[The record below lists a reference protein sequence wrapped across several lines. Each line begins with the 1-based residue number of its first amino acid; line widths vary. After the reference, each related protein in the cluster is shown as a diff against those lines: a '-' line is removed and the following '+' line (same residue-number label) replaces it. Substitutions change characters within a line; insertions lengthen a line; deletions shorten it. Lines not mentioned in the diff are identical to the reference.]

1 MEALDPWGRTSLD
14 PRGLI
19 GKIYVREHYILN
31 ISCGS
36 HGSRKKKISFFPYF
50 FYPWGLA
57 NLDPRG
63 LIGWIYVGNNLT
75 LLHTNNIC

>member
-36 HGSRKKKISFFPYF
+36 HGSRKKKKFFPLF
-50 FYPWGLA
+50 FLSLGPGQFRSQGLDW
-57 NLDPRG
+57 LDLCREQ
-63 LIGWIYVGNNLT
+63 LDIATY
-75 LLHTNNIC
+75 